1 MSRPSLSF
9 LFARDDGVPDAVL
22 LRRFGEHYDEAA
34 FELLVRRYADVVWT
48 VCRHTASDHHA
59 AEDAFQATFLSLA
72 KKAMSVRENLA
83 GWLHRVGYHAALKS
97 RQTRRGNPLVE
108 KPPSRVA
115 ESFCPDTSQLIHAE
129 LASLPDRYRLPLLL
143 CDLEG
148 LTHTEAA
155 KQLGWP
161 VGSVS
166 GRLVRGREQLKA
178 KLLRRGIASAAIT
191 VTTLPLQAASTLIRI
206 TTAITT
212 GGAISP
218 TVAALSHGVLSAMQI
233 AKLKLT
239 ATIAAGVI
247 GLAGMVTVVGVSAS
261 PRSDDT
267 PVRKE
272 APAVAKKAEQPEEKP
287 LIADSKQRAKSI
299 AQLKRILLA
308 FHHYHD
314 TYGYLPADVVDKD
327 GKPLLSWRVVILPF
341 MEQANLFNKFKLDEP
356 WDSENNKEFSQ
367 ITVKLFT
374 NGHEPRNTKY
384 PMTYFQRPT
393 GKDTA
398 HEPGQKIKFLD
409 ITDGMS
415 NTIGIVETNKAI
427 EWAKPDDLTFDFKKP
442 NELRGPFANTFHT
455 AFCDGSALCFA
466 GGIPAKVAVKFVSR
480 AGGEVIPEEDYKGI
494 GWLAVNSVEHQ
505 KESAELLKELT
516 ERSAMLEELLAEN
529 YKLTQELTKLQ
540 NERVKRDHAKTM
552 ANLDIINRLLGID
565 SLVSDAATRKLQLEE
580 RLRHEKKEFPV
591 PTKDAPTKSP
601 QP

>member
-22 LRRFGEHYDEAA
+22 LRRFGEHHDEAA

-97 RQTRRGNPLVE
+97 RQTRRTNPLVE
-108 KPPSRVA
+108 EPPSRPA
-115 ESFCPDTSQLIHAE
+115 EGSCPDTTQLIHAE

-178 KLLRRGIASAAIT
+178 KLLRHGIASAAVT
-191 VTTLPLQAASTLIRI
+191 VTTLPLQAASTLIRM
-206 TTAITT
+206 TTSTAT

-247 GLAGMVTVVGVSAS
+247 GFTGMVTVIGISAE
-261 PRSDDT
+261 PR
-267 PVRKE
+267 PNRPPIVKE
-272 APAVAKKAEQPEEKP
+272 MPGTVKKADKP
-287 LIADSKQRAKSI
+287 LVKELIADAQQREHSAN
-299 AQLKRILLA
+299 QLRQIVTA
-308 FHHYHD
+308 FHSFHD
-314 TYGYLPADVVDKD
+314 QNSYFPSDVVGKD

-341 MEQANLFNKFKLDEP
+341 IEQAELFKKFKLDEP
-356 WDSENNKEFSQ
+356 WDSEHNKKASE
-367 ITVKLFT
+367 TVVKLYT
-374 NGHEPRNTKY
+374 NGHEPKNTKY

-393 GKDTA
+393 GKGSL
-398 HEPGQKIKFLD
+398 HERGAKIKFAD
-409 ITDGMS
+409 ITDGTS
-415 NTIGIVETNKAI
+415 NTVLIIETNKPV
-427 EWAKPDDLTFDFKKP
+427 EWAKPDDFVFDLEKP
-442 NELRGPFANTFHT
+442 IELKGLFANVIHCG
-455 AFCDGSALCFA
+455 FCDGFVRTFV
-466 GGIPAKVAVKFVSR
+466 GGVAADAAQKLVSR
-480 AGGEVIPEEDYKGI
+480 EGGEVFEPGDYKGI
-494 GWLAVNSVEHQ
+494 GWPAGEAIDQ
-505 KESAELLKELT
+505 TKKSAELLKELD
-516 ERSAMLEELLAEN
+516 EQMAKLKVLIEVNKKFYQDRELLRKQPNQQLKGGGVEPPASYEN
-529 YKLTQELTKLQ
+529 YEFNDKLLEIQRLVEQLTEHETNRKFYFEQEL
-540 NERVKRDHAKTM
+540 RPVKK
-552 ANLDIINRLLGID
+552 
-565 SLVSDAATRKLQLEE
+565 
-580 RLRHEKKEFPV
+580 
-591 PTKDAPTKSP
+591 
-601 QP
+601 